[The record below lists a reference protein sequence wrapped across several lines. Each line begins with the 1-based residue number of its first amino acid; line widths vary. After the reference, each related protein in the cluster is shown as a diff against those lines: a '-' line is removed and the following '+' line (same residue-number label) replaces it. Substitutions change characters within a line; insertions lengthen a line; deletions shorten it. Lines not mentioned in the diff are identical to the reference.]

1 MTWAMVHR
9 FHAVARR
16 ALHAMRH
23 PGIAREFL
31 RAPYPPGAVI
41 PAKAE
46 MTGQAW
52 RPRAV
57 RACLA
62 LAIVATVPGGA
73 MAGQDKPEA
82 AVAPARSS
90 PRGDAPRLVIGSKNF
105 TEGVLLGEIGAGLA
119 RRQGMQVEHRRQ
131 LGGTR
136 ILWRALENGQI
147 DAYAEYTGTLAE
159 ELLRMPGAGRATLRA
174 ALARRG
180 LAMTDPLGFDNTYAI
195 GMRAA
200 RAKALGIAT
209 LSDLRAH
216 SGLRLGL
223 SNEFMQRADGWPGLR
238 DAYGLPQRPDGLDH
252 DLAYRALASGAIDA
266 TDLYSTDA
274 EIPYYRLTVL
284 ADDRHYF
291 PSYEAVYLYRADLA
305 LRAPAWEGA
314 LRGMAGRIDAA
325 TMQRLNARVKL
336 GHEKEADV
344 AADWLGLAAP
354 ESRGRAARVWQR
366 TREHLAL
373 VAASLGLALLVALPL
388 GVLAARRP
396 RLGQVVLSVTGL
408 LQTLPSLAV
417 FVFMIPLF
425 GIGAKPAI
433 AALFLYSLLPIVRNT
448 HAGLTGIPLE
458 LRETAAAIGLPPRTR
473 LWRVELP
480 LALRTILAGIK
491 TAAVINVGTATLGA
505 LIGAGGYGQPILA
518 GIRLDDIGLIL
529 EGAVP
534 AAALALLV
542 QGAFEGIERALTPR
556 GLRIAARA

>member
-1 MTWAMVHR
+1 M
-9 FHAVARR
+9 AVATFT
-16 ALHAMRH
+16 
-23 PGIAREFL
+23 IASL
-31 RAPYPPGAVI
+31 VPDVVTATPPAAANPPGSQA
-41 PAKAE
+41 A
-46 MTGQAW
+46 GQA
-52 RPRAV
+52 
-57 RACLA
+57 
-62 LAIVATVPGGA
+62 
-73 MAGQDKPEA
+73 
-82 AVAPARSS
+82 
-90 PRGDAPRLVIGSKNF
+90 LVIGSKNF
-105 TEGVLLGEIGAGLA
+105 TEAVILGEIGAGLA
-119 RRQGMQVEHRRQ
+119 RRQGLQVEHRRQ

-147 DAYAEYTGTLAE
+147 DAYAEYTGTLAA
-159 ELLRMPGAGRATLRA
+159 ELLQMPGADNA
-174 ALARRG
+174 ALRWALAQRG
-180 LAMTDPLGFDNTYAI
+180 LAMTGPLGFDNTYAL
-195 GMRAA
+195 GMRAG
-200 RAKALGIAT
+200 RANELGIAT

-216 SGLRLGL
+216 PQLKLGL

-238 DAYGLPQRPDGLDH
+238 DAYGLPQQPDGLDH

-274 EIPYYRLTVL
+274 EIPYHGLVVL
-284 ADDRHYF
+284 DDDRHYF
-291 PSYEAVYLYRADLA
+291 PSYAAVYLYRADLA
-305 LRAPAWEGA
+305 ERAPAWAQA

-325 TMQRLNARVKL
+325 AMQRLNARVKL
-336 GHEKEADV
+336 GHEKESDV
-344 AADWLGLAAP
+344 AADWLGVEAP
-354 ESRGRAARVWQR
+354 ATGGRAARIWQR
-366 TREHLAL
+366 TGEHLAL
-373 VAASLGLALLVALPL
+373 VGISLGFALLVALPL

-396 RLGQVVLSVTGL
+396 RLGQVVLSATGV

-473 LWRVELP
+473 LWRIELP

-534 AAALALLV
+534 AAVLALLV
-542 QGAFEGIERALTPR
+542 QGVFELVERALTPR